1 MHDAPASAHLRRP
14 APLAGHVIGPALT
27 AADQVLALGNQA
39 LVQLAGEHGDAL
51 RSGNL
56 GLWRL
61 AG

>member
-1 MHDAPASAHLRRP
+1 M
-14 APLAGHVIGPALT
+14 GPALA
-27 AADQVLALGNQA
+27 AADQMLALGNQA